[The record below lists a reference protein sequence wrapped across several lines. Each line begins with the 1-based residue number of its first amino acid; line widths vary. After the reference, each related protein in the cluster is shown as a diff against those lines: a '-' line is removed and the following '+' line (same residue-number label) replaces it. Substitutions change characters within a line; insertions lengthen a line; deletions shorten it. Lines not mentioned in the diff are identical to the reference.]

1 MVRSLFLAAAI
12 VGWVVVPFARADEA
26 KGLRGRVVCFGD
38 SITKAGY
45 PAVLARE
52 LGGGVEVTNAGVNG
66 NTTAQALRRMEKDV
80 LVHKPDVV
88 VIFFGTNDCR
98 LAEPK
103 VHVPV
108 ERYRENLQKMIDAV
122 TKAGGRVVLCTPPP
136 IEEQAYFTRHAR
148 APFDAAGGLEKVLGE
163 YCETVRAAA
172 ERNKISVVDLNRL
185 LAKEEGWRSAD
196 GVHPTEKG
204 TGLIARFVGEAVK
217 RAMGSQRRIRRVRG
231 VRCGSS
237 FFKREIPCIGNWFLR
252 DRWSWSA
259 RLRRAPP

>member
-1 MVRSLFLAAAI
+1 MAEMRNLLFAAA
-12 VGWVVVPFARADEA
+12 VCVLGVLPARAEA
-26 KGLRGRVVCFGD
+26 PRTRVVCFGD

-45 PAVLARE
+45 PAVLGKA
-52 LGGGVEVTNAGVNG
+52 LGDGVEVTNAGVNG
-66 NTTAQALRRMEKDV
+66 NTTAQALRRMERDV
-80 LVHKPDVV
+80 LAHKPDVV
-88 VIFFGTNDCR
+88 VIFFGTNDAR

-136 IEEQAYFTRHAR
+136 IEQGAYFTRHAR

-163 YCETVRAAA
+163 YCEAARGVA
-172 ERNKISVVDLNRL
+172 ERNKAPLVDLNRR

-204 TGLIARFVGEAVK
+204 TALIARFVGEAV
-217 RAMGSQRRIRRVRG
+217 RPLMGG
-231 VRCGSS
+231 TN
-237 FFKREIPCIGNWFLR
+237 E
-252 DRWSWSA
+252 
-259 RLRRAPP
+259 